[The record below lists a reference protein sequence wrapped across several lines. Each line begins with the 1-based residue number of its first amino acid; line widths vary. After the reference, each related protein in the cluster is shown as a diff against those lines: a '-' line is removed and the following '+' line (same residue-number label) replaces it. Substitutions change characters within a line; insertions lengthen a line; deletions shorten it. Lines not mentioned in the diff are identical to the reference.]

1 MERFSLRL
9 GDILLARAIGSL
21 DHLGKAVIVDPPTPW
36 TFDSHLM
43 RLRLMASR
51 MVPEVFKA
59 FLESK
64 SGREAFL
71 KHTRRSAVQFNINGK
86 EVRQIS
92 IPLPP
97 LPLQIEFVARCRA
110 VAGIS
115 TLQASAAERAEA
127 TFQALLFRAFS
138 GDSPALVARAEEV
151 LLA

>member
-1 MERFSLRL
+1 M
-9 GDILLARAIGSL
+9 
-21 DHLGKAVIVDPPTPW
+21 PW

-51 MVPEVFKA
+51 MVPDFFKA

-86 EVRQIS
+86 EVRQIQ

-97 LPLQIEFVARCRA
+97 LPLQNEFVERCRA
-110 VAGIS
+110 VAGILS
-115 TLQASAAERAEA
+115 LQGSAADRAEA
-127 TFQALLFRAFS
+127 TFQALLSRAFS
-138 GDSPALVARAEEV
+138 GDTLASVLRAEEV
-151 LLA
+151 LIA